1 MSMRVLRFF
10 LFFAILAPLPAFAG
24 GFGYNYVDVGF
35 GYIDTKNGDGD
46 GLAVD
51 LSAAIRP
58 HAHIFAAYSSIDGD
72 TGFRIGFG
80 VKSSLNTQL
89 DLVGRLAWVDV
100 ASDDGLEL
108 EGGVR
113 TRVSGTE
120 LNGGVFLA
128 AFDNNDEL
136 GAFVGFVS
144 PFLRH
149 LSFVG
154 DLRVSDNFTMVGLGL
169 RLSF

>member
-1 MSMRVLRFF
+1 MGLRVLCYC
-10 LFFAILAPLPAFAG
+10 LFIALFAPLPAFAG
-24 GFGYNYVDVGF
+24 GFGYNYVDVGY
-35 GYIDTKNGDGD
+35 GYVDTKTRDGD
-46 GLAVD
+46 GMTVD

-58 HAHIFAAYSSIDGD
+58 HAHIFAGYSSIDGD
-72 TGFRIGFG
+72 DGFRIGVG
-80 VKSSLNTQL
+80 VKSSINTQL

-100 ASDDGLEL
+100 SSDDGLEL

-120 LNGGVFLA
+120 LNGGVFLV

-136 GAFVGFVS
+136 GSFVGFVS

-154 DLRVSDNFTMVGLGL
+154 DLRVSDNFTMAGLAI